1 MRKVEDYRKH
11 AEECR
16 QLARV
21 TALPEQRDQL
31 LKMAETW
38 DALADERERQ
48 SGRTH

>member
-21 TALPEQRDQL
+21 TAQPEQPDQL
-31 LKMAETW
+31 LKM

-48 SGRTH
+48 SNRTH